1 LISQELDSVEAIE
14 ARSAQMSKIAAMR
27 ELAVIRQKKLK
38 AAIGAEQEAAIK
50 IGTEIAALL
59 EARWWS
65 NYVKRAEEIEREFRR
80 LFHGLGLEQGLQ
92 NSYVPIVLLK
102 WIQVPNFNV
111 SRFAPPETR
120 IAKNRRLRESA
131 DKLRE
136 FEKMSFQEIAARV
149 ERLDRESRER
159 AQQVRKI
166 GSEQLSRE
174 PGK

>member
-1 LISQELDSVEAIE
+1 
-14 ARSAQMSKIAAMR
+14 
-27 ELAVIRQKKLK
+27 
-38 AAIGAEQEAAIK
+38 
-50 IGTEIAALL
+50 
-59 EARWWS
+59 
-65 NYVKRAEEIEREFRR
+65 
-80 LFHGLGLEQGLQ
+80 LEQGLQ
-92 NSYVPIVLLK
+92 DSYVPIVLLK

-120 IAKNRRLRESA
+120 IAKSRRLRESA